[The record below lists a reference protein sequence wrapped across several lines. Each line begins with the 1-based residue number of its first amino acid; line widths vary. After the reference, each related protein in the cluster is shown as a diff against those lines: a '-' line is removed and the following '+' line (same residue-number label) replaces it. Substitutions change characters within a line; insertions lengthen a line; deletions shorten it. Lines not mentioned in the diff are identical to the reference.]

1 MLSKCPNF
9 VEFQSVVFTPP
20 VCGEH
25 QLRLAIPRKPSHNE
39 WKKTIILQP
48 QLLIK
53 KGMDLARTGMAY
65 LRIEISPSPSY
76 VGEFRNLVAPN
87 PTYIEYIPIR
97 LLFRNSVSRCYDAG
111 RCFTRL
117 LVSDNAF
124 VSRLLFCFL
133 RGDKT
138 VHIRHKRI
146 KVPRYS
152 YGPPAKTT
160 PE

>member
-1 MLSKCPNF
+1 MSYLHSPYAGNINYDW
-9 VEFQSVVFTPP
+9 QYHANPIIMN
-20 VCGEH
+20 G
-25 QLRLAIPRKPSHNE
+25 RKPLYAA
-39 WKKTIILQP
+39 TTTD
-48 QLLIK
+48 K

-87 PTYIEYIPIR
+87 PTYIEYTPIR

-111 RCFTRL
+111 RCFTRV

-133 RGDKT
+133 RGTKPC
-138 VHIRHKRI
+138 I
-146 KVPRYS
+146 
-152 YGPPAKTT
+152 
-160 PE
+160 